1 MTTIYEKEKRQA
13 FIKRNRWNSAP
24 WKVAQRTNSKTKRV
38 NVTGRRTRNSEPK
51 WLG

>member
-13 FIKRNRWNSAP
+13 FINRNRWSASP
-24 WKVAQRTNSKTKRV
+24 WKVAARSNARPGKVT
-38 NVTGRRTRNSEPK
+38 VTGPKRNSSPR